1 MITSPP
7 SEDKAMKVIFP
18 VAQQMIDLGYAKL
31 AYVPFLIGDDG
42 DYPVEANRYLR
53 ERACLE
59 WRPSNPGKQGS
70 YRFNTRQTV
79 ASLDAM
85 ARRLMEFLLWCNNST
100 PLICWKDV
108 VYLDDLIDNWQV
120 GMLSGSASRS
130 GKKLS
135 IETINARVSEA
146 CYFLSWAAERG
157 YRDAFSVMASRIS
170 LHERSSKSRKNI
182 KEPRV
187 GELVSRRR
195 VLSLPSDVVL
205 AQWHSKLKIRYGEV
219 LGLFAEC
226 LMRTG
231 LRISEGTKFRVQ
243 DLPEKEYG
251 PQRSDWREDWL
262 QVGEVPCTICM
273 GVKGPKIA
281 RGSAESSKPRVIY
294 IPIELADRMDHYRQ
308 EGRRTLISRWV
319 SAGKTKDERDKRL
332 KSIKTDAFW
341 LGKRGKP
348 LSNSW
353 VRQAWSSETITPWR
367 WCPHMARHLFAV
379 NTLVS
384 YMRDVIAQ
392 FRFSTV
398 PNVGWLHGLMAGQIS
413 IVLTPLM
420 GHMSEETTLL
430 YLRAAKER
438 LIKEFQHPTLRWL
451 DDCEPR

>member
-1 MITSPP
+1 
-7 SEDKAMKVIFP
+7 MKVIFP
-18 VAQQMIDLGYAKL
+18 DAKKMEDLGYAKL
-31 AYVPFLIGDDG
+31 AYVPFLIGADG

-59 WRPSNPGKQGS
+59 WRPSIPGKQGS

-108 VYLDDLIDNWQV
+108 VYLDDLIDKWQV

-130 GKKLS
+130 RKKLAV
-135 IETINARVSEA
+135 ETINARVAEA

-157 YRDAFSVMASRIS
+157 YREAFYVMASKVG
-170 LHERSSKSRKNI
+170 LHDRSSKRGGNGKASRA
-182 KEPRV
+182 

-195 VLSLPSDVVL
+195 SLSLPSDVVL
-205 AQWHSKLKIRYGEV
+205 ARWHSNLKIRYGVV
-219 LGLFAEC
+219 LALFAEF

-243 DLPEKEYG
+243 DLPEREYG
-251 PQRSDWREDWL
+251 PEKNGWREDWL
-262 QVGEVPCTICM
+262 QSGEIPCTICM

-281 RGSAESSKPRVIY
+281 RGSAESSRPRVIY
-294 IPIELADRMDHYRQ
+294 IPIELADRMNHYRQ
-308 EGRRTLISRWV
+308 EGRSTLISRWV
-319 SAGKTKDERDKRL
+319 SAGKSKDERDKRL
-332 KSIKTDAFW
+332 KSKKTDAFW

-353 VRQAWSSETITPWR
+353 VRQAWSSGATTPWR

-379 NTLVS
+379 NTLVN
-384 YMRDVIAQ
+384 YMRDLISQ
-392 FRFSTV
+392 FRFSTI
-398 PNVGWLHGLMAGQIS
+398 PSVGWLHGLMAGQIS
-413 IVLTPLM
+413 IILTPLM

-430 YLRAAKER
+430 YLKAAKER
-438 LIKEFQHPTLRWL
+438 LMMEFQHPTLRWL
-451 DDCEPR
+451 DDCDSR

>member
-1 MITSPP
+1 MITSSPR
-7 SEDKAMKVIFP
+7 EDKAMKVIFP
-18 VAQQMIDLGYAKL
+18 DAQQMKDLGYAKL
-31 AYVPFLIGDDG
+31 AYVPFLIGADG

-59 WRPSNPGKQGS
+59 WRPSLPGKHGS

-100 PLICWKDV
+100 PSICWKDV
-108 VYLDDLIDNWQV
+108 VYLDDLIDKWQV
-120 GMLSGSASRS
+120 GMLNGSASRS
-130 GKKLS
+130 RKKLA
-135 IETINARVSEA
+135 IETINARVAEA

-157 YRDAFSVMASRIS
+157 YRDEFFVMASKVS
-170 LHERSSKSRKNI
+170 LHGRFSKSGSGSR
-182 KEPRV
+182 ESRV

-195 VLSLPSDVVL
+195 FLSLPSDVVL
-205 AQWHSKLKIRYGEV
+205 ARWHSNLKVRYGEV
-219 LGLFAEC
+219 LALFAEC

-231 LRISEGTKFRVQ
+231 LRISEGTKFRSQ
-243 DLPEKEYG
+243 DLPEKKYG
-251 PQRSDWREDWL
+251 PEGNGWREDWL
-262 QVGEVPCTICM
+262 QSGEVPCTIYM

-281 RGSAESSKPRVIY
+281 RGSDKSSKPRVIY
-294 IPIELADRMDHYRQ
+294 LPIELADRMDHYRR
-308 EGRRTLISRWV
+308 EGRPTLISRWV
-319 SAGKTKDERDKRL
+319 SAGKSKDERDKRL
-332 KSIKTDAFW
+332 KSTKTDVFW

-353 VRQAWSSETITPWR
+353 VRQTWSSGATTPWR

-384 YMRDVIAQ
+384 YMRDLIAQ
-392 FRFSTV
+392 FKFSTI
-398 PNVGWLHGLMAGQIS
+398 PSVGWLHGLMAGQIS
-413 IVLTPLM
+413 IILTPLM

-438 LIKEFQHPTLRWL
+438 LIIEFQHPTLRWL
-451 DDCEPR
+451 DDCDSR